1 MEISFGSLSSS
12 PACLPACSP
21 PEPCAARPPWR
32 ATSPRHLLLLVAST
46 HRPETPR
53 RPCHRAVPPP
63 VVPRAPTE
71 RRAART
77 AATSPPRWQAR
88 GRSRCPPLARATA
101 LHIPPQAN
109 PLVILPFPRSQSS
122 ERRRRSTLNAGELD
136 TAVEPPLCSSSAHSD
151 PLAST
156 TVTPRSFPAPS
167 LPPSTTGTP
176 SPSSPLR
183 RRPPSS
189 VDPPSPTISHRD
201 TSTRGCGPTSSSVSP
216 TFPMPPEPDLAG
228 KRRAP
233 LLCSCLPARDLVL
246 EFGKAQ
252 GAVCEALDSEE

>member
-1 MEISFGSLSSS
+1 MEIPFRSLSSS
-12 PACLPACSP
+12 PACLPAYSP
-21 PEPCAARPPWR
+21 PESCAARPPWR

-71 RRAART
+71 RRAARA
-77 AATSPPRWQAR
+77 AATSPPRWQAH

-122 ERRRRSTLNAGELD
+122 ERCRRSTLNAGELD

-183 RRPPSS
+183 HRPPAHVEPPLQSTSVPPKTLYRCAVVSSISKTPHVHNQIFSS
-189 VDPPSPTISHRD
+189 VYQPILIISNEIINPQTIVINYQNSN
-201 TSTRGCGPTSSSVSP
+201 
-216 TFPMPPEPDLAG
+216 
-228 KRRAP
+228 
-233 LLCSCLPARDLVL
+233 
-246 EFGKAQ
+246 
-252 GAVCEALDSEE
+252 

>member
-1 MEISFGSLSSS
+1 MEQLSCWTLFHLSPILKVITGLRSGPWNFLKLQTNPLSPSS
-12 PACLPACSP
+12 CLFLCFTPADRQRGTARRGGP
-21 PEPCAARPPWR
+21 P
-32 ATSPRHLLLLVAST
+32 PRRLLLLVAST

-71 RRAART
+71 RRAARA

-88 GRSRCPPLARATA
+88 GRSRRPPLARATA

-189 VDPPSPTISHRD
+189 VDPPYPTTL
-201 TSTRGCGPTSSSVSP
+201 TSIPSTIGCGSTSSSVSP
-216 TFPMPPEPDLAG
+216 T
-228 KRRAP
+228 
-233 LLCSCLPARDLVL
+233 
-246 EFGKAQ
+246 
-252 GAVCEALDSEE
+252 